1 MNMYNEALAM
11 KDTLTADRRHF
22 HQNPELGLELP
33 KTAAYV
39 EDKLREMGYEP
50 QRIGSGVV
58 ATNGNRTE
66 LINTELVNELSEE
79 TLKIIPIED
88 TLDYALYEQADK
100 LSKSFINQNTKKAI
114 DDNYGG
120 TYYDDGDFV
129 FMFKDTSKVVASQ
142 AQSIIKNA
150 GLRMKGCIYSY
161 NELMET
167 MDSISNKVV
176 PKLNGFT
183 CIGMDTPNNTV
194 VVQYV
199 EDDPT
204 VIKQLCIEADI
215 KLEMVAFKKISAP
228 ILPTSTMY
236 AGKTSYNSTRGS
248 TSSACVGVN
257 GPGGA
262 GFIIQGH
269 DTLVGD
275 SIKPSSSD
283 STVGSVYS
291 RCQPMIT
298 TGREADASYVLLNS
312 GHNFSNILDGITSAN
327 VMVPGRTFDV
337 YVDLPVYMR
346 ARHAYPFNSGKVT
359 LENVHY
365 SWPDRDG
372 NTHNYQGAQA
382 NYSAQAGD
390 SGGLVFVYTNLGPI
404 WAGVQSGGGAGYLSV
419 FARATDVVSSL
430 NVSVN

>member
-1 MNMYNEALAM
+1 M
-11 KDTLTADRRHF
+11 KTPAQKVIYSLLTLI
-22 HQNPELGLELP
+22 LLLS
-33 KTAAYV
+33 
-39 EDKLREMGYEP
+39 
-50 QRIGSGVV
+50 IGSGVV

-66 LINTELVNELSEE
+66 LINPELDNELSEE

-269 DTLVGD
+269 DILVGD

-291 RCQPMIT
+291 RCQPMI

>member
-1 MNMYNEALAM
+1 M
-11 KDTLTADRRHF
+11 KTPAQKVIYSLLTLI
-22 HQNPELGLELP
+22 LLLS
-33 KTAAYV
+33 
-39 EDKLREMGYEP
+39 
-50 QRIGSGVV
+50 IGSGVV

-66 LINTELVNELSEE
+66 LINPELDNELSEE

-298 TGREADASYVLLNS
+298 GREADASYVLLNS
-312 GHNFSNILDGITSAN
+312 GHSFSNILDGITSAN

>member
-1 MNMYNEALAM
+1 M
-11 KDTLTADRRHF
+11 KTPAQKVIYSLLTLI
-22 HQNPELGLELP
+22 LLLS
-33 KTAAYV
+33 
-39 EDKLREMGYEP
+39 
-50 QRIGSGVV
+50 IGSGVV

-66 LINTELVNELSEE
+66 LINPELDNELSEE

-269 DTLVGD
+269 DTLVED

-291 RCQPMIT
+291 RCQPMI

>member
-1 MNMYNEALAM
+1 M
-11 KDTLTADRRHF
+11 KTPAQKVIYSLLTLI
-22 HQNPELGLELP
+22 LLLS
-33 KTAAYV
+33 
-39 EDKLREMGYEP
+39 
-50 QRIGSGVV
+50 IGSGVV

-66 LINTELVNELSEE
+66 LINPELDNELSEE

-298 TGREADASYVLLNS
+298 GREADASYVLLNS

-390 SGGLVFVYTNLGPI
+390 SGGLVFVYTHLGPI

>member
-1 MNMYNEALAM
+1 M
-11 KDTLTADRRHF
+11 KTPAQKVIYSLLTLI
-22 HQNPELGLELP
+22 LLLS
-33 KTAAYV
+33 
-39 EDKLREMGYEP
+39 
-50 QRIGSGVV
+50 IGSGVV

-66 LINTELVNELSEE
+66 LINPELDNELSEE

-262 GFIIQGH
+262 GFIIQG
-269 DTLVGD
+269 
-275 SIKPSSSD
+275 
-283 STVGSVYS
+283 
-291 RCQPMIT
+291 
-298 TGREADASYVLLNS
+298 A
-312 GHNFSNILDGITSAN
+312 
-327 VMVPGRTFDV
+327 
-337 YVDLPVYMR
+337 
-346 ARHAYPFNSGKVT
+346 
-359 LENVHY
+359 
-365 SWPDRDG
+365 
-372 NTHNYQGAQA
+372 
-382 NYSAQAGD
+382 
-390 SGGLVFVYTNLGPI
+390 
-404 WAGVQSGGGAGYLSV
+404 
-419 FARATDVVSSL
+419 
-430 NVSVN
+430 

>member
-1 MNMYNEALAM
+1 M
-11 KDTLTADRRHF
+11 KTPAQKVIYSLLTLI
-22 HQNPELGLELP
+22 LLLS
-33 KTAAYV
+33 
-39 EDKLREMGYEP
+39 
-50 QRIGSGVV
+50 IGSGVV

-66 LINTELVNELSEE
+66 LINPELDNELSEE

-114 DDNYGG
+114 DDKYGG

-298 TGREADASYVLLNS
+298 GREADASYVLLNS

>member
-1 MNMYNEALAM
+1 M
-11 KDTLTADRRHF
+11 KTPAQKVIYSLLTLI
-22 HQNPELGLELP
+22 LLLS
-33 KTAAYV
+33 
-39 EDKLREMGYEP
+39 
-50 QRIGSGVV
+50 IGSGVV

-66 LINTELVNELSEE
+66 LINPELDNELSEE

-129 FMFKDTSKVVASQ
+129 FIFKDTSKVVASQ

-298 TGREADASYVLLNS
+298 GREADASYVLLNS

>member
-1 MNMYNEALAM
+1 M
-11 KDTLTADRRHF
+11 KTPAQKVIYSLLTLI
-22 HQNPELGLELP
+22 LLLS
-33 KTAAYV
+33 
-39 EDKLREMGYEP
+39 
-50 QRIGSGVV
+50 IGSGVV

-66 LINTELVNELSEE
+66 LINPELDNELSEE

-120 TYYDDGDFV
+120 TYYADGDFV

-228 ILPTSTMY
+228 ILPTSTVY

-404 WAGVQSGGGAGYLSV
+404 WAGVQSGGYLSV

>member
-1 MNMYNEALAM
+1 M
-11 KDTLTADRRHF
+11 KTPAQKVIYSLLTLI
-22 HQNPELGLELP
+22 LLLS
-33 KTAAYV
+33 
-39 EDKLREMGYEP
+39 
-50 QRIGSGVV
+50 IGSGVV

-66 LINTELVNELSEE
+66 LINPELDNELSEE

-365 SWPDRDG
+365 SWPDRE
-372 NTHNYQGAQA
+372 A